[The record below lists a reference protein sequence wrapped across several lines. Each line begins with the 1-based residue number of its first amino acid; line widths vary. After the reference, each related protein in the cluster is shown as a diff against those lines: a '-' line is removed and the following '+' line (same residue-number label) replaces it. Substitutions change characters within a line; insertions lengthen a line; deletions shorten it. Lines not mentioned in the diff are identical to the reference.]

1 MSIFLQP
8 IYTQTVGSGGVGT
21 VTFNNIPQTFTDLYC
36 VVSVRSSASQLNGDC
51 FCSFSNQTGSAH
63 SQTRLSGNGTSAS
76 SDRPG
81 SGSAFR
87 LTDVAAGTSTTNTF
101 SSASFYIPNYTSTNF
116 KSAIV
121 DSTMENN
128 ATLAYSV
135 LSAVT
140 YSSSTAITSVR
151 FDSSPGNFVQYS
163 TFSLYGVLRQG
174 I

>member
-1 MSIFLQP
+1 MSVFLQP
-8 IYTQTVGSGGVGT
+8 IYTQTVGAGGVGT
-21 VTFNNIPQTFTDLYC
+21 VTFNNVPQTFTDLYC
-36 VVSVRSSASQLNGDC
+36 VVSVRGSASQLNVDC
-51 FCSFSNQTGSAH
+51 FCSFSGQVGIAH
-63 SQTRLSGNGTSAS
+63 SQTRLNGNGSSAS

-116 KSAIV
+116 RSVVV

-128 ATLAYSV
+128 ATLDYSN

-140 YSSSTAITSVR
+140 YSSSAAITSVR

-163 TFSLYGVLRQG
+163 TFTLYGITKG
-174 I
+174 